1 MMRKGDIIN
10 GYRILEDPRPAGGRG
25 MISFAEK
32 GGKTYFI
39 KEFLEP
45 KYPVDGAPGSP
56 KTIQEKRKKCEA
68 FEKHNAELNAKIGT
82 KCKEGGNLIYAIDF
96 FRSGTAYYK
105 INEKVDVSTIAIDQV
120 AKLPFKTK
128 LILLKT
134 ITHSLKI
141 LHDLKIVHGDLKP
154 DNILIKKTVT
164 GSYTT
169 KLIDFDDSYFDK
181 QPPDNESIVGSPE
194 YYSPELQLYVKEKV
208 GKESMTTKSDIFTL
222 GIVFTEYLNGK
233 RPSFNEKYNSLAQSV
248 ADGNKASVRIK
259 DESELP
265 GLSELINS
273 MLRYEH
279 DKRPDINE
287 VFNRLSKSSSE
298 PKPGEKEGGS
308 SKFGGGSSSSL
319 RIGKGLKTAGS
330 DSPSRK
336 PSEGKPASGSTSKL
350 KVGRGLKID

>member
-1 MMRKGDIIN
+1 MRKGAIIN
-10 GYRILEDPRPAGGRG
+10 GYRIIEDPKPAGGRG

-56 KTIQEKRKKCEA
+56 KTLHEKRKKCEA
-68 FEKHNAELNAKIGT
+68 FERHNKELNERIGT

-105 INEKVDVSTIAIDQV
+105 INEKVDVSTIAIEQV

-154 DNILIKKTVT
+154 DNILIKKTAT
-164 GSYTT
+164 GNYTT

-181 QPPDNESIVGSPE
+181 EPPDNESIVGSPE

-208 GKESMTTKSDIFTL
+208 GKGSMTTKSDIFTL
-222 GIVFTEYLNGK
+222 GIIFTEYLNGK
-233 RPSFNEKYNSLAQSV
+233 RPSFDEKYNSLAQSV
-248 ADGNKASVRIK
+248 ADGNKTSVKIK
-259 DESELP
+259 DDMEFP

-273 MLRYEH
+273 MLSFEYDE
-279 DKRPDINE
+279 RPDINE
-287 VFNRLSKSSSE
+287 VFNRLSKSKSESKTDEKKEESS
-298 PKPGEKEGGS
+298 KTSGGS
-308 SKFGGGSSSSL
+308 GSSL
-319 RIGKGLKTAGS
+319 RIGKGLKTGS
-330 DSPSRK
+330 DSSSSK
-336 PSEGKPASGSTSKL
+336 SIEGKEKSGSTSKL
-350 KVGRGLKID
+350 RIGKGLKTD

>member
-1 MMRKGDIIN
+1 MRKGAIIN
-10 GYRILEDPRPAGGRG
+10 GYRIIEDPKPAGGRG

-56 KTIQEKRKKCEA
+56 KTLHEKRKKCEA
-68 FEKHNAELNAKIGT
+68 FERHNKELNERIGT

-105 INEKVDVSTIAIDQV
+105 INEKVDVSTIAIEQV

-154 DNILIKKTVT
+154 DNILIKKTAT
-164 GSYTT
+164 GNYTT

-181 QPPDNESIVGSPE
+181 EPPDNESIVGSPE

-208 GKESMTTKSDIFTL
+208 GKGSMTTKSDIFTL
-222 GIVFTEYLNGK
+222 GIIFTEYLNGK
-233 RPSFNEKYNSLAQSV
+233 RPSFDEKYNSLAQSV
-248 ADGNKASVRIK
+248 ADGNKTSVKIK
-259 DESELP
+259 DDVEFP

-273 MLRYEH
+273 MLSFEY

-287 VFNRLSKSSSE
+287 VFNRLSKSKSESKTDEKKEESS
-298 PKPGEKEGGS
+298 KTSGGS
-308 SKFGGGSSSSL
+308 GSSL
-319 RIGKGLKTAGS
+319 RIGKGLKTGS
-330 DSPSRK
+330 DSPSSK
-336 PSEGKPASGSTSKL
+336 SIEGKEKSGSTSKL
-350 KVGRGLKID
+350 RIGKGLKTD

>member
-1 MMRKGDIIN
+1 MMRKGEVIN
-10 GYRILEDPRPAGGRG
+10 GYKIIEDPRPAGGRG

-56 KTIQEKRKKCEA
+56 KTLNEKRRKCEA
-68 FEKHNAELNAKIGT
+68 FEKHNKELNARIGT

-96 FRSGTAYYK
+96 FRNGTAYYK
-105 INEKVDVSTIAIDQV
+105 INEKVDVSTIAIEQV

-154 DNILIKKTVT
+154 DNILIKKTAT
-164 GSYTT
+164 GNYTT

-181 QPPDNESIVGSPE
+181 EPPDNESIIGSPE

-208 GKESMTTKSDIFTL
+208 GKASMTTKSDIFTL
-222 GIVFTEYLNGK
+222 GIIFTEYLNGK
-233 RPSFNEKYNSLAQSV
+233 RPSFCEKYNSLAQSV
-248 ADGNKASVRIK
+248 ADGNKTSVKIK
-259 DESELP
+259 DELELP
-265 GLSELINS
+265 GLSDLINN
-273 MLRYEH
+273 MLSFEH
-279 DKRPDINE
+279 EKRPDINE
-287 VFNRLSKSSSE
+287 VFNILSKSKTDAKTIEKTEVS
-298 PKPGEKEGGS
+298 PKLSGGS
-308 SKFGGGSSSSL
+308 GSSL
-319 RIGKGLKTAGS
+319 RIGKGFKIDSYSTSSKTTEREEKC
-330 DSPSRK
+330 D
-336 PSEGKPASGSTSKL
+336 STSKL
-350 KVGRGLKID
+350 RIGKGLKID

>member
-1 MMRKGDIIN
+1 MRKGAIIN
-10 GYRILEDPRPAGGRG
+10 GYRIIEDPKPAGGRG

-56 KTIQEKRKKCEA
+56 KTLHEKRKKCEA
-68 FEKHNAELNAKIGT
+68 FERHNKELNERIGT

-105 INEKVDVSTIAIDQV
+105 INEKVDVSTIAIEQV

-154 DNILIKKTVT
+154 DNILIKKTAT
-164 GSYTT
+164 GNYTT

-181 QPPDNESIVGSPE
+181 EPPDNESIVGSPE

-208 GKESMTTKSDIFTL
+208 GKGSMTTKSDIFTL
-222 GIVFTEYLNGK
+222 GIIFTEYLNGK
-233 RPSFNEKYNSLAQSV
+233 RPSFDEKYNSLAQYV
-248 ADGNKASVRIK
+248 ADGNKTSVKIK
-259 DESELP
+259 DDMEFP

-273 MLRYEH
+273 MLSFEY

-287 VFNRLSKSSSE
+287 VFNRLSKSKSESKTDEKKEESS
-298 PKPGEKEGGS
+298 KTSGGS
-308 SKFGGGSSSSL
+308 GSSL
-319 RIGKGLKTAGS
+319 RIGKGLKTGS
-330 DSPSRK
+330 DSPSSK
-336 PSEGKPASGSTSKL
+336 SIEGKEKSGSTSKL
-350 KVGRGLKID
+350 RIGKGLKTD

>member
-1 MMRKGDIIN
+1 MMRKGDIIE
-10 GYRILEDPRPAGGRG
+10 GYRIIEDPKPAGGRG

-56 KTIQEKRKKCEA
+56 KTLHEKRKKCEA
-68 FEKHNAELNAKIGT
+68 FERHNKELNERIST

-120 AKLPFKTK
+120 AKLPFKAK

-154 DNILIKKTVT
+154 DNILIKKTAT
-164 GSYTT
+164 GNYTT

-181 QPPDNESIVGSPE
+181 EPPDNESIVGSPE

-208 GKESMTTKSDIFTL
+208 GKGSMTTKSDIFTL
-222 GIVFTEYLNGK
+222 GIIFTEYLNGK
-233 RPSFNEKYNSLAQSV
+233 RPSFDEKYNSLAQSV
-248 ADGNKASVRIK
+248 ADGNKTSVKIK
-259 DESELP
+259 DDIEFP

-273 MLRYEH
+273 MLSFEF

-287 VFNRLSKSSSE
+287 IFNRLSKSKSE
-298 PKPGEKEGGS
+298 SKTDEKKEEP
-308 SKFGGGSSSSL
+308 SKSIGGGGSSL
-319 RIGKGLKTAGS
+319 RIGKGLKTGS
-330 DSPSRK
+330 DTPSSKSTERK
-336 PSEGKPASGSTSKL
+336 EKSESSSKL
-350 KVGRGLKID
+350 RIGKGLKTD

>member
-1 MMRKGDIIN
+1 MMRKGAIIN
-10 GYRILEDPRPAGGRG
+10 GYRIIEDPKPAGGRG

-56 KTIQEKRKKCEA
+56 KTLQEKRKKCEA
-68 FEKHNAELNAKIGT
+68 FERHNKELNERIGT

-105 INEKVDVSTIAIDQV
+105 INEKVDVSTIAIEQV

-154 DNILIKKTVT
+154 DNILIKKTAT
-164 GSYTT
+164 GNYTT

-181 QPPDNESIVGSPE
+181 EPPDNESIVGSPE

-222 GIVFTEYLNGK
+222 GIIFTEYLNGK
-233 RPSFNEKYNSLAQSV
+233 RPSFDEKYNSLAQSV
-248 ADGNKASVRIK
+248 ADENKTSVRIK
-259 DESELP
+259 DDKEFP

-273 MLRYEH
+273 MLSFEY

-287 VFNRLSKSSSE
+287 IFNRLSKSKSESKTDEKKEESS
-298 PKPGEKEGGS
+298 KTSGGS
-308 SKFGGGSSSSL
+308 GSSL
-319 RIGKGLKTAGS
+319 RIGKGLKTGS
-330 DSPSRK
+330 DSSSSK
-336 PSEGKPASGSTSKL
+336 STEGKEKSGSTSKL
-350 KVGRGLKID
+350 RIGKGLKTD

>member
-1 MMRKGDIIN
+1 MMRKGAIIN
-10 GYRILEDPRPAGGRG
+10 GYKIIEDPKPAGGRG

-56 KTIQEKRKKCEA
+56 KTLNEKRKKCEV
-68 FEKHNAELNAKIGT
+68 FERHHKDLNERIST
-82 KCKEGGNLIYAIDF
+82 KCKEGGNLIYAVDF
-96 FRSGTAYYK
+96 FRSETAYYK

-154 DNILIKKTVT
+154 DNILIKKTAT
-164 GSYTT
+164 GNYTT

-181 QPPDNESIVGSPE
+181 EPPDNETIVGSLE

-208 GKESMTTKSDIFTL
+208 GKGSMTTKSDIFTL
-222 GIVFTEYLNGK
+222 GIIFAEYLNGK
-233 RPSFNEKYNSLAQSV
+233 RPSFDKKYNSLAQSV
-248 ADGNKASVRIK
+248 ADGNKTSVKIK
-259 DESELP
+259 DELEFP

-273 MLRYEH
+273 MLSFEYE
-279 DKRPDINE
+279 KRPDINE
-287 VFNRLSKSSSE
+287 IFNRLSH
-298 PKPGEKEGGS
+298 PKLESKTDKKEDAS
-308 SKFGGGSSSSL
+308 SKFIGECGSSL
-319 RIGKGLKTAGS
+319 RIGKGLKTGS
-330 DSPSRK
+330 DIPFCKSTEGK
-336 PSEGKPASGSTSKL
+336 EKSEGSSKL
-350 KVGRGLKID
+350 RIGKGLKLD

>member
-1 MMRKGDIIN
+1 MRKGAIIN
-10 GYRILEDPRPAGGRG
+10 GYRVIEDPKPAGGRG

-56 KTIQEKRKKCEA
+56 KTLHEKRKKCEA
-68 FEKHNAELNAKIGT
+68 FERHNKELNERIST

-105 INEKVDVSTIAIDQV
+105 INEKVDVSTIAIEQV

-128 LILLKT
+128 LVLLKT

-154 DNILIKKTVT
+154 DNILIKKTAT
-164 GSYTT
+164 GNYTT

-181 QPPDNESIVGSPE
+181 EPPDNESIVGSPE

-208 GKESMTTKSDIFTL
+208 GKGSMTTKSDIFTL
-222 GIVFTEYLNGK
+222 GIIFTEYLNGK
-233 RPSFNEKYNSLAQSV
+233 RPSFDEKYNSLAQSV
-248 ADGNKASVRIK
+248 ADGNITSVRIK
-259 DESELP
+259 DDMEFP
-265 GLSELINS
+265 GLSELING
-273 MLRYEH
+273 MLSFEY

-287 VFNRLSKSSSE
+287 VFNRLSKSKSE
-298 PKPGEKEGGS
+298 SKTDEKKEEPSMTSGGS
-308 SKFGGGSSSSL
+308 GSSL
-319 RIGKGLKTAGS
+319 RIGKGLKTGS
-330 DSPSRK
+330 DSPSCK
-336 PSEGKPASGSTSKL
+336 STEGKSTSKL
-350 KVGRGLKID
+350 RIGKGLKTD

>member
-1 MMRKGDIIN
+1 MMRKGAIIN
-10 GYRILEDPRPAGGRG
+10 GYRIIEDPKPAGGRG

-56 KTIQEKRKKCEA
+56 KTLHEKRKKCEA
-68 FEKHNAELNAKIGT
+68 FERHNKELNERIGT

-105 INEKVDVSTIAIDQV
+105 INEKVDVSTIAIEQV

-154 DNILIKKTVT
+154 DNILIKKTAT
-164 GSYTT
+164 GNYTT

-181 QPPDNESIVGSPE
+181 EPPDNESIVGSPE

-208 GKESMTTKSDIFTL
+208 GKGSMTTKSDIFTL
-222 GIVFTEYLNGK
+222 GIIFTEYLNGK
-233 RPSFNEKYNSLAQSV
+233 RPSFDEKYNSLAQYV
-248 ADGNKASVRIK
+248 ADGNKTSVKIK
-259 DESELP
+259 DDMEFP

-273 MLRYEH
+273 MLSFEY

-287 VFNRLSKSSSE
+287 VFNRLSKSKSESKTDEKKEESS
-298 PKPGEKEGGS
+298 KTSGGS
-308 SKFGGGSSSSL
+308 GSSL
-319 RIGKGLKTAGS
+319 RIGKGLKTGS
-330 DSPSRK
+330 DSPSSK
-336 PSEGKPASGSTSKL
+336 SIEGKEKSGSTSKL
-350 KVGRGLKID
+350 RIGKGLKTD